1 MSRPQVWKDGPRNF
15 TRISFKQRKVQVMS
29 DLLAHCPG
37 GNLLEPPIEVTGN
50 HDITGFAE
58 GLISGLTT
66 PQREVFDDPSRFKML
81 CSGRRFGKTHL
92 CLVQLIV
99 WAAKKAGSLCWY
111 IAPTYKAAKSIAW
124 RQLKA
129 MVPVELFAS
138 KNEVDLS
145 IELVNG
151 SRIELKG
158 GDNSDSLRGN
168 SISNCVLDEAAY
180 IPRDAWEM
188 VIRPALADQRGSAF
202 FISTPAGYNHF
213 HEWWETAQ
221 DQEDWNTFSYTT
233 IQGGN
238 VPPEEVELARRTLDE
253 RQFRQEFLAS
263 FETFSGRVFPEFG
276 DDNIDDNIVDM
287 EGPILVGLD
296 FNVSIM
302 AGVICSKVGDTL
314 HIWDEIAV
322 KNSNTDEVCQMLRQR
337 FPEREIVTYPDPTG
351 RARKTSAAGQTDH
364 GIIKKYGMKVIAPS
378 SPWSIK
384 DRLQATNWLIK
395 NAAGEIRLFIHPR
408 CKNTIKG
415 LRGVTFKEG
424 AEDFVVD
431 KDPGLEH
438 WCDGLGYLILSAMNQ
453 VRPWK
458 TGRSKTVRIW

>member
-1 MSRPQVWKDGPRNF
+1 MS
-15 TRISFKQRKVQVMS
+15 
-29 DLLAHCPG
+29 LLDRCAG
-37 GNLLEPPIEVTGN
+37 GLILEPAVAEVADTN
-50 HDITGFAE
+50 LVPFADE
-58 GLISGLTT
+58 LVAGLSV
-66 PQREVFDDPSRFKML
+66 PQSEVYGSPARFKML

-99 WAAKKAGSLCWY
+99 WAAMKTGSLNWY
-111 IAPTYKAAKSIAW
+111 IAPTYKSAKQIAW

-129 MVPVELFAS
+129 MVPPELFAA

-158 GDNSDSLRGN
+158 GESADNLRGA
-168 SISNCVLDEAAY
+168 SLSNVVLDEAAY
-180 IPRDAWEM
+180 IPPDAWEM

-213 HEWWETAQ
+213 HEMWEQAA
-221 DQEDWNTFSYTT
+221 DLEDWQTFSYST
-233 IQGGN
+233 IEGGN

-253 RQFRQEFLAS
+253 RSFRQEFLAS
-263 FETFSGRVFPEFG
+263 FETFSGRVFPEF
-276 DDNIDDNIVDM
+276 DDNNVAQDVADTG
-287 EGPILVGLD
+287 GPVLVGLD
-296 FNVSIM
+296 FNVGIM
-302 AGVICSKVGDTL
+302 AGVICSKVQDQL

-322 KNSNTDEVCQMLRQR
+322 KNSNTDEVAQMLRER
-337 FPEREIVTYPDPTG
+337 FGNREIVCYPDPTG
-351 RARKTSAAGQTDH
+351 KARKTAAAGVTDH
-364 GIIKKYGMKVIAPS
+364 GILRKYGIKVVAPN
-378 SPWSIK
+378 SPWAVK
-384 DRLQATNWLIK
+384 DRLNATNWLIK
-395 NAAGEIRLFIHPR
+395 NAEGERRMYVHPR

-415 LRGVTFKEG
+415 FRSVTYKEG

-438 WCDGLGYLILSAMNQ
+438 WIDGCGYLILSAMNQ

-458 TGRSKTVRIW
+458 VGSGKSRSAQVW

>member
-1 MSRPQVWKDGPRNF
+1 M
-15 TRISFKQRKVQVMS
+15 T
-29 DLLAHCPG
+29 LLAACPG
-37 GNLLEPPIEVTGN
+37 GNILEPAVAEVIDT
-50 HDITGFAE
+50 DLVPFANDLIG
-58 GLISGLTT
+58 GLSG
-66 PQREVFDDPSRFKML
+66 PQSEVYSNPSRFKML

-99 WAAKKAGSLCWY
+99 WAAMKSGTLNWY
-111 IAPTYKAAKSIAW
+111 IAPTYKSAKQIAW

-129 MVPVELFAS
+129 MVPKDLFAA

-158 GDNSDSLRGN
+158 GDNYDTLRGA
-168 SISNCVLDEAAY
+168 SLSNCVLDEAAY
-180 IPRDAWEM
+180 IPADAWEM

-213 HEWWETAQ
+213 HEWWEQA
-221 DQEDWNTFSYTT
+221 EDLDDWATFSYST
-233 IQGGN
+233 IEGGN

-253 RQFRQEFLAS
+253 RTFKQEFLAS
-263 FETFSGRVFPEFG
+263 FETFSGRVFPEF
-276 DDNIDDNIVDM
+276 DDANVDANVEDM
-287 EGPILVGLD
+287 GGPVLIGLD
-296 FNVSIM
+296 FNVGVM

-314 HIWDEIAV
+314 HQWDEIAV
-322 KNSNTDEVCQMLRQR
+322 KNSNTDEVAMMLRQR
-337 FPEREIVTYPDPTG
+337 FPDRRIICYPDPTG
-351 RARKTSAAGQTDH
+351 RARKTSAAGATDH
-364 GIIKKYGMKVIAPS
+364 GILRKYGLEVVAPK
-378 SPWSIK
+378 SPWSVK
-384 DRLQATNWLIK
+384 DRLNATNWLIC
-395 NAAGEIRLFIHPR
+395 NAEGQRRLFVHPR

-415 LRGVTFKEG
+415 YRSVTYKEG

-438 WCDGLGYLILSAMNQ
+438 WIDGAGYLILSAMNQ

-458 TGRSKTVRIW
+458 VGAAQSRSAQVW